1 MENGRTTQDDSP
13 LCYEA
18 LLPWIPQLCEL
29 DVLEDWGRAHQLHF
43 PSKGGKHR
51 HTTTHHGITI
61 DGVEEFVVRA
71 LHPAQR
77 AFLRAPLTW
86 SCVSQHGSIDPEP
99 FSYVDAVAPA
109 SGASGGASFS
119 AQLAVLT
126 SLHLNDTIVE
136 AVGSLIPSDQRE
148 KATKYVVCGHCDAET
163 VVVQRAV
170 HDDDSSVVLVT
181 ANITASQ
188 RDQVYSCRAAF
199 RVDPTSGK
207 CLEWLACPASKCK
220 CVVSSCFC
228 AHQLAL
234 VAFTAVLGCLSAEAL
249 PPQVVSKDYLRNRL
263 PEPVLLM
270 ESIPMM
276 TATAF
281 LPQIKSGL
289 EGIHYRHR
297 GAGLDGVASIGEGAP
312 DRQHLRAVIT
322 TILDWTHRQ
331 TADNERACGVH
342 RLVADEVGGE
352 TRAELDLKLGLTD
365 VTLKG
370 YTLPRTRQQHGT
382 PCAPN

>member
-1 MENGRTTQDDSP
+1 M
-13 LCYEA
+13 
-18 LLPWIPQLCEL
+18 
-29 DVLEDWGRAHQLHF
+29 
-43 PSKGGKHR
+43 
-51 HTTTHHGITI
+51 
-61 DGVEEFVVRA
+61 
-71 LHPAQR
+71 
-77 AFLRAPLTW
+77 
-86 SCVSQHGSIDPEP
+86 
-99 FSYVDAVAPA
+99 
-109 SGASGGASFS
+109 
-119 AQLAVLT
+119 
-126 SLHLNDTIVE
+126 
-136 AVGSLIPSDQRE
+136 
-148 KATKYVVCGHCDAET
+148 
-163 VVVQRAV
+163 
-170 HDDDSSVVLVT
+170 
-181 ANITASQ
+181 
-188 RDQVYSCRAAF
+188 
-199 RVDPTSGK
+199 
-207 CLEWLACPASKCK
+207 
-220 CVVSSCFC
+220 SSCFC

-331 TADNERACGVH
+331 TADNERACGVN

-352 TRAELDLKLGLTD
+352 TRAELDLKLGLKD